1 MVSNIYIIHM
11 CTHIIVIIF
20 AKLHGMICEKYNFIK
35 LFNKWVSILK
45 LSHRKLL
52 QFSKLVMLHYMSWP
66 YLWNCPCAKLPGFS
80 NSIIFFVCIHSF
92 KHYYSKYINI
102 YQLFNY
108 SLSASRCFMFLEKPI
123 SLYKNWPYNIDE

>member
-45 LSHRKLL
+45 SSIGNYCSFQNLSC
-52 QFSKLVMLHYMSWP
+52 FIMSWP
-66 YLWNCPCAKLPGFS
+66 YLWNSLCANPGSS
-80 NSIIFFVCIHSF
+80 NSIMFFVCTHSF
-92 KHYYSKYINI
+92 KYYYFKYVNI
-102 YQLFNY
+102 YQLFTV
-108 SLSASRCFMFLEKPI
+108 SLSASKCFTFLEKSI
-123 SLYKNWPYNIDE
+123 SLYKNGPYNLDE